1 MCEHSETR
9 ILGPGFLSSLPPG
22 ARLSQGQH
30 VFLTHNGREVEGR
43 VVQHS
48 RDQVSEARIRIN
60 YGILCKSFIFPIL
73 HCIASICH
81 LLSQNCT
88 TLLGLFEVRSQ
99 YNVLCSYCIITVSFP
114 VRCPVSREWPVPGRG
129 PALTTRLTCLPP
141 VASPTPAPPPP
152 RNLSILPP
160 PPLPHS
166 LAVTRRARNIFQQ

>member
-60 YGILCKSFIFPIL
+60 YGILCKSFQSCTAL
-73 HCIASICH
+73 HLFVIC
-81 LLSQNCT
+81 
-88 TLLGLFEVRSQ
+88 
-99 YNVLCSYCIITVSFP
+99 
-114 VRCPVSREWPVPGRG
+114 
-129 PALTTRLTCLPP
+129 
-141 VASPTPAPPPP
+141 
-152 RNLSILPP
+152 
-160 PPLPHS
+160 
-166 LAVTRRARNIFQQ
+166 

>member
-1 MCEHSETR
+1 MVVQVCEHSETR

-48 RDQVSEARIRIN
+48 RDQVSEARIRIMAFCVN
-60 YGILCKSFIFPIL
+60 PLVFIFPIL
-73 HCIASICH
+73 HCVASICH

-129 PALTTRLTCLPP
+129 PALTSDHSPHLPLSSSIPHPCPTSPLETCQYYRHHLHCH
-141 VASPTPAPPPP
+141 T
-152 RNLSILPP
+152 LW
-160 PPLPHS
+160 
-166 LAVTRRARNIFQQ
+166 Q